1 VTSTC
6 GTLVVVAQS
15 EDRLACR
22 ATEVFA
28 ARGGRTRWY
37 APAQLASLS
46 VELTGEAFRV
56 EHETVRAILWRVS
69 PDMPLAEEF
78 RAEDRAFA
86 AAETAAV
93 WIAGHHLPG
102 TLAINRFDA
111 EAWYSG
117 LRWHYWRNRLAAAG
131 VAVTDICVGDVA
143 LPAHWQ
149 WSPYTTGEP
158 CDMPEAPARAI
169 MASAC
174 HRTVLPLTS
183 VAVCGEVVAM
193 SPHPNVRR
201 AAALLDAWGVQLAA
215 IDSDPDGGVHRVRV
229 LPTFEEGPLFEQ
241 VATTLGDRL
250 YEHCAAR

>member
-1 VTSTC
+1 MTSTC

-15 EDRLACR
+15 EDRLAR
-22 ATEVFA
+22 RVTDVVA
-28 ARGGRTRWY
+28 ARGGRTRWCV
-37 APAQLASLS
+37 PAQLASLS
-46 VELTGEAFRV
+46 VELTGEAFSV
-56 EHETVRAILWRVS
+56 DSDTVRAIFWRVS
-69 PDMPLAEEF
+69 PDMALAEEF

-93 WIAGHHLPG
+93 WIAGNHLPG

-117 LRWHYWRNRLAAAG
+117 LRWQYWRDRLAASG

-143 LPAHWQ
+143 LPEHWV

-158 CDMPEAPARAI
+158 CEMPDAPARAV

-174 HRTVLPLTS
+174 HRDVPPLTS
-183 VAVCGEVVAM
+183 VAVCGGVVAA
-193 SPHPNVRR
+193 SPHPNVQR

-215 IDSDPDGGVHRVRV
+215 IDSDPDGRVHRVRV
-229 LPTFEEGPLFEQ
+229 LPNFEEGPLFEQ

>member
-22 ATEVFA
+22 VTEVVA
-28 ARGGRTRWY
+28 ARGGRTRWC

-46 VELTGEAFRV
+46 VALNDEAFSV
-56 EHETVRAILWRVS
+56 DNEHVRAIFWRVS
-69 PDMPLAEEF
+69 PDMALAEGF

-86 AAETAAV
+86 ASETAAV
-93 WIAGHHLPG
+93 WIAGNHLPG

-117 LRWHYWRNRLAAAG
+117 LRWQYWRDRLAASG
-131 VAVTDICVGDVA
+131 VAVTDICVGDMA
-143 LPAHWQ
+143 LPADWQ

-158 CDMPEAPARAI
+158 CEMPEGPARAI

-174 HRTVLPLTS
+174 HSDVPPLTS
-183 VAVCGEVVAM
+183 VAVCGEVVAA
-193 SPHPNVRR
+193 SAHSNVQR
-201 AAALLDAWGVQLAA
+201 AAELLDAWGVQLAA
-215 IDSDPDGGVHRVRV
+215 IDSDPDGRVHRVRV

>member
-1 VTSTC
+1 VNSTC

-22 ATEVFA
+22 VTEVFA
-28 ARGGRTRWY
+28 ARGGRTRWC

-46 VELTGEAFRV
+46 VELTDEAFRIENEV
-56 EHETVRAILWRVS
+56 VRAIFWRVS

-86 AAETAAV
+86 ASETAAV
-93 WIAGHHLPG
+93 WIAGTHLPG

-117 LRWHYWRNRLAAAG
+117 LRWQYWRDRLAASG
-131 VAVTDICVGDVA
+131 VAVTDLCVGDLA
-143 LPAHWQ
+143 LPADWL

-158 CDMPEAPARAI
+158 CEMPEAPARAI

-174 HRTVLPLTS
+174 HGAVVPLTS
-183 VAVCGEVVAM
+183 VAVCGEVVAI
-193 SPHPNVRR
+193 SPPPNVRR
-201 AAALLDAWGVQLAA
+201 AAELLDAWGVQLAA
-215 IDSDPDGGVHRVRV
+215 IDSDPDGRVHRVRV
-229 LPTFEEGPLFEQ
+229 LPAFAEEPLFEQ